1 MNINKLESWFMEHKR
16 NLNFR
21 GQRNPYFIWVS
32 EIMLQQTQAETVEP
46 YFEKFIKL
54 YPNIESLAN
63 ANLEVLK
70 KCVEGIGY
78 YRRFKLMHEASKR
91 IMEDYDGIF
100 PTTYEN
106 VIQLPGIGKYTAGA
120 IMSIA
125 YDKPYS
131 ALDGNVMRVLSRYLG
146 DDGDMR
152 KEKEKKKLDLY
163 NQEMIEKAHPR
174 IYTEAMIELGA
185 LICRPKQPKCDLCPL
200 NEHCVAYQNDE
211 ITKYPYLSKLKK
223 QKVISYIVFIL
234 EDDRYYYLRKRTES
248 LLEGMYEWPQFE
260 KESLYAAL
268 DELNDL
274 GINGEIMD
282 QLGHYKHVFSHQIW
296 EMDVYHLRMVSEKSN
311 QYIKIKKEELS
322 KYPMAVAHQKIKI
335 A

>member
-1 MNINKLESWFMEHKR
+1 MNIKKLESWFIKHKR
-16 NLNFR
+16 DLNFR
-21 GQRNPYFIWVS
+21 GHTNPYYVWVS

-54 YPNIESLAN
+54 YPTIEALAN
-63 ANLEVLK
+63 ADLEVLK

-78 YRRFKLMHEASKR
+78 YRRFKLMHEASKL
-91 IMEDYDGIF
+91 IMDTYHGVF
-100 PTTYEN
+100 PTVYEE
-106 VIQLPGIGKYTAGA
+106 VIKLPGIGKYTAGA

-131 ALDGNVMRVLSRYLG
+131 ALDGNVIRVLSRYLG

-152 KEKEKKKLDLY
+152 KEKEKKRLDVY
-163 NQEMIEKAHPR
+163 NQEMIETAHPR

-185 LICRPKQPKCDLCPL
+185 LVCRPKQPKCDLCPL
-200 NEHCVAYQNDE
+200 NEHCVAYQHDE
-211 ITKYPYLSKLKK
+211 MMRYPVLSKLKK
-223 QKVISYIVFIL
+223 QKVLSYIVCIL
-234 EDDRYYYLRKRTES
+234 EDDHHYYLRKRTES

-260 KESLYAAL
+260 KESVYAAL
-268 DELNDL
+268 DELNDQGLEVEILSHL
-274 GINGEIMD
+274 G
-282 QLGHYKHVFSHQIW
+282 LYKHVFSHQIW
-296 EMDVYHLRMVSEKSN
+296 EMDVYYLRKLQGESN

-322 KYPMAVAHQKIKI
+322 RYPMAVAHQKIKI